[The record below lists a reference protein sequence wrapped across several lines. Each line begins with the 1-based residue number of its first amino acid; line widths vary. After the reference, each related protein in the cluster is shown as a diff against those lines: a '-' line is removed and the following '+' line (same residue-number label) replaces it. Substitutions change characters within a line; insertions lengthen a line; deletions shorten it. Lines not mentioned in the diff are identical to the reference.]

1 MKPIDIQK
9 QAKAKG
15 LRMQSILTTADVNR
29 STWWRWKT
37 GKTSPSLDTVDRINQ
52 AITNARPK

>member
-1 MKPIDIQK
+1 MKPTDIQK
-9 QAKAKG
+9 RAKAKG
-15 LRMQSILTTADVNR
+15 LRMQSILNTADVNR

-37 GKTSPSLDTVDRINQ
+37 GKSSPSIATVERINQ

>member
-1 MKPIDIQK
+1 MKPTDIQK
-9 QAKAKG
+9 RAKAKG
-15 LRMQSILTTADVNR
+15 LRMQSILITADVNR

-37 GKTSPSLDTVDRINQ
+37 GKSSPSIATVERINQ